1 MKMPNPDVGVR
12 ELSGLAADPTG
23 GLLLVGEDA
32 SGALLRSLRPGFE
45 AVVATTVMNPLH
57 GATSLHG
64 NPSRTAALRRRAA
77 SRHSGARL
85 IESVEQLRPDVVMLV
100 KGRGI
105 TAATVEQV
113 RSLGTTVACYY
124 PDNSLWRGGDPG
136 ARERLAAC
144 DIAILWSARQAALLR
159 QVTTRVEVVPFG
171 YDPNWFPISDAGGER
186 HGVAFLGTW
195 SPRRERF
202 IAALSE
208 LPVTV
213 AGYGWAENSTIGGTP
228 IVEGDAGAVLRN
240 AAIGINLLHPQC
252 AEAHNMRTREISSSG
267 ALQIT
272 EPGIDGTP
280 LRDGESCLWFSTPQ
294 ELRSR
299 VEAALNDPIMA
310 EETALKA
317 QDLIKRDTYHARGRE
332 LAALVGLG

>member
-32 SGALLRSLRPGFE
+32 SGALLRSLRPRFE

-77 SRHSGARL
+77 SRHSGRASHRISRAAAPRRGDACQGPWHHRSHRRTGSLARNDRCL
-85 IESVEQLRPDVVMLV
+85 LLPRQSALGVAGIRVPANGWLPVTSPSSGRLDRPPSF
-100 KGRGI
+100 
-105 TAATVEQV
+105 A
-113 RSLGTTVACYY
+113 RSPHGF
-124 PDNSLWRGGDPG
+124 
-136 ARERLAAC
+136 
-144 DIAILWSARQAALLR
+144 
-159 QVTTRVEVVPFG
+159 EVVPFG

-228 IVEGDAGAVLRN
+228 IVESDAGAVLRN

-252 AEAHNMRTREISSSG
+252 AEAHPR
-267 ALQIT
+267 
-272 EPGIDGTP
+272 
-280 LRDGESCLWFSTPQ
+280 
-294 ELRSR
+294 
-299 VEAALNDPIMA
+299 
-310 EETALKA
+310 
-317 QDLIKRDTYHARGRE
+317 DLIEWCTSDHRARNRRDLTS
-332 LAALVGLG
+332 